1 MKVKRMY
8 KKPVAVHIPQD
19 CDTDRWVDLI
29 MKKNPLWA
37 DVSLPVTYDPA
48 HLCWVVRAEK
58 IVEDLG
64 GGVVR
69 KDITQ
74 FSYMPIR
81 PNLWVINVF
90 DACVW
95 GYIP

>member
-1 MKVKRMY
+1 MKNNQWIDVLM
-8 KKPVAVHIPQD
+8 D
-19 CDTDRWVDLI
+19 
-29 MKKNPLWA
+29 KNPLWA
-37 DVSLPVTYDPA
+37 DHTLPVTFDP
-48 HLCWVVRAEK
+48 HHHCWVIRIDRV
-58 IVEDLG
+58 VEDLG

-69 KDITQ
+69 KDIVQ

-81 PNLWVINVF
+81 PNLWVIHVLDPSMPIFRSLQEINVF